1 MKNTEVLQY
10 LVRQLQNVA
19 LITNDKDFLTYI
31 GIDIDPAHIKRLSGH
46 LNRRGAIRDKSFL
59 KAIEKKFEFNESI
72 WNRND
77 SKQKSIIHD
86 AIKKKLSLKLLPN
99 EEALDISNILHTR
112 QVITKEQLKLL
123 DNFSELNTKVEAETM
138 IDDFLSKGLL
148 NKQIENQEFLVN
160 LLTKTYEKGLYLIIV
175 EFILPNLYR
184 HYLLLP
190 NVQKIEAHTLGSLGS
205 YDEAKHIL
213 DILIHHNT
221 IENINLRTAA
231 LSNHKR
237 ELFTS
242 QEPLQK
248 EALSLLIEGYQKLH
262 AMEGIYSYYTG
273 INLLYMVVLAQL
285 MFPEDEK
292 FSSIE
297 IKDIYEHSKPSLKK
311 DKTHHNYYITMSELE
326 FKLLLEYE
334 GTLEKI
340 ESFLANET
348 PHPSLVERTLR
359 QMILFTNHIEKS
371 KHPLVVLFNKAIELL
386 EGYIFHQP

>member
-1 MKNTEVLQY
+1 MKNTEVLHY

-77 SKQKSIIHD
+77 SKQKSIIQD

-99 EEALDISNILHTR
+99 EEALDISNILQTR
-112 QVITKEQLKLL
+112 QVITEEQLKLL
-123 DNFSELNTKVEAETM
+123 DNFSKLNTKVEAETM
-138 IDDFLSKGLL
+138 INDFLSSGLL

-160 LLTKTYEKGLYLIIV
+160 LLTETYKKGLYLIIV

-221 IENINLRTAA
+221 IENINLRTSA

-237 ELFTS
+237 ELFQT
-242 QEPLQK
+242 K
-248 EALSLLIEGYQKLH
+248 EEIDANKLYTLVKGYQELH
-262 AMEGIYSYYTG
+262 AINGIYSYYTG
-273 INLLYMVVLAQL
+273 INLLYMVVLGQTL
-285 MFPEDEK
+285 FMDDER
-292 FSSIE
+292 FLTI
-297 IKDIYEHSKPSLKK
+297 DTQAIYSLSRPSLGN
-311 DKTHHNYYITMSELE
+311 DKTHDTYYVSMSGFE
-326 FKLLLEYE
+326 FKLLLGERSI
-334 GTLEKI
+334 LKSI
-340 ESFLANET
+340 ESFLAIYE
-348 PHPSLVERTLR
+348 PHISLVERTSR
-359 QMILFTNHIEKS
+359 QMNIFIHTIEKS
-371 KHPLVVLFNKAIELL
+371 DSSLLKLFQEAEDILN
-386 EGYIFHQP
+386 GYISSQV